1 MYIIV
6 DQEGKKIA
14 HVNNM
19 IILDAEREN
28 VLGILIGDCFFGK
41 SPKVIGKIFNSTAY
55 LVNGEIV
62 GKVER
67 NKELKSSSIKKA
79 QLLEA
84 WDILSNIK
92 EHTSEW
98 IKETKKWS
106 KKSLL
111 EHLA

>member
-1 MYIIV
+1 MYIILNL
-6 DQEGKKIA
+6 EGKKIA
-14 HVNNM
+14 HINNM
-19 IILDAEREN
+19 IILDAAQEN

-41 SPKVIGKIFNSTAY
+41 GTKVVGKIFNSTVY

-67 NKELKSSSIKKA
+67 NKDQKVESIKKG

-84 WDILSNIK
+84 WEILTNIK
-92 EHTSEW
+92 DHTCEW

-106 KKSLL
+106 KKSLR

>member
-6 DQEGKKIA
+6 DQNGKKIA
-14 HVNNM
+14 HISNM
-19 IILDAEREN
+19 IILDAEREK

-41 SPKVIGKIFNSTAY
+41 SPKVVGKIFNSSAY
-55 LVNGEIV
+55 LINGEIV
-62 GKVER
+62 GKVEQ
-67 NKELKSSSIKKA
+67 NKELKSSSIKKV

-92 EHTSEW
+92 EHTCDW

-106 KKSLL
+106 KKSLE
-111 EHLA
+111 EHLS

>member
-1 MYIIV
+1 MYIILNQ
-6 DQEGKKIA
+6 DGTKIA
-14 HVNNM
+14 HINNM
-19 IILDAEREN
+19 IILDVNKEN

-41 SPKVIGKIFNSTAY
+41 SPKVVGKIFNSTAY

-67 NKELKSSSIKKA
+67 NKEPKIESIKKA

-84 WDILSNIK
+84 WDLLANIK
-92 EHTSEW
+92 EHTCDW

-106 KKSLL
+106 IKSLQ
-111 EHLA
+111 EHLS

>member
-14 HVNNM
+14 HINNM
-19 IILDAEREN
+19 IILDANREN

-41 SPKVIGKIFNSTAY
+41 SPKVIGKIFNSSAY
-55 LVNGEIV
+55 LTNGEIV

-92 EHTSEW
+92 EHTCEW
-98 IKETKKWS
+98 IKESKKWS
-106 KKSLL
+106 KKSFQQ
-111 EHLA
+111 HLS

>member
-6 DQEGKKIA
+6 DQNGKKIA
-14 HVNNM
+14 HISNM
-19 IILDAEREN
+19 IILDAEREK

-41 SPKVIGKIFNSTAY
+41 SPKVVGKIFNSSTY
-55 LVNGEIV
+55 LINGEIV
-62 GKVER
+62 GKVEQ
-67 NKELKSSSIKKA
+67 NKELKSSSIKKV

-92 EHTSEW
+92 EHTCDW

-106 KKSLL
+106 KKSLE
-111 EHLA
+111 EHLS

>member
-14 HVNNM
+14 HINNM
-19 IILDAEREN
+19 IILDANREN

-41 SPKVIGKIFNSTAY
+41 SPKVIGKIFNSSAY
-55 LVNGEIV
+55 LTNGEIV

-92 EHTSEW
+92 EHTCDW

-106 KKSLL
+106 KKSLR

>member
-14 HVNNM
+14 HINNM
-19 IILDAEREN
+19 IILDANREN

-41 SPKVIGKIFNSTAY
+41 SPKVIGKIFNSSAY
-55 LVNGEIV
+55 LTNGEIV

-92 EHTSEW
+92 EHTCEW

-106 KKSLL
+106 KKSLR

>member
-14 HVNNM
+14 HINNM
-19 IILDAEREN
+19 IILDADREN
-28 VLGILIGDCFFGK
+28 VMGILIGDCFFGK
-41 SPKVIGKIFNSTAY
+41 SPKVVGKIFNSTAY
-55 LVNGEIV
+55 LTNGEIV

-67 NKELKSSSIKKA
+67 NKEIKSSSIKKA

-92 EHTSEW
+92 EHTCEW

-106 KKSLL
+106 KKTLE

>member
-14 HVNNM
+14 HINNM
-19 IILDAEREN
+19 IILDVEREN

-41 SPKVIGKIFNSTAY
+41 SPKVVGKIFNATAY
-55 LVNGEIV
+55 LTNGEIV

-67 NKELKSSSIKKA
+67 NRELKSSIIKKA

-84 WDILSNIK
+84 WDILTNIK
-92 EHTSEW
+92 EHTCEW

-106 KKSLL
+106 RKSLL
-111 EHLA
+111 EHLT

>member
-1 MYIIV
+1 MYIILNQ
-6 DQEGKKIA
+6 DGTKIA
-14 HVNNM
+14 HINNM
-19 IILDAEREN
+19 IILDVNKEN

-41 SPKVIGKIFNSTAY
+41 SPKVVGKIFNSTAY

-67 NKELKSSSIKKA
+67 NEEPKENSIKKI

-92 EHTSEW
+92 EHTCEW
-98 IKETKKWS
+98 IKESKKWS
-106 KKSLL
+106 KKSLH
-111 EHLA
+111 EHLS

>member
-1 MYIIV
+1 MYKV
-6 DQEGKKIA
+6 LDQDGKKIA
-14 HVNNM
+14 HIQNM
-19 IILDAEREN
+19 IILDHKKEA
-28 VLGILIGDCFFGK
+28 VIGILIGDCFFGK
-41 SPKVIGKIFNSTAY
+41 GTKVVGKIFNSTVY

-67 NKELKSSSIKKA
+67 NKDQKVESIKKG

-84 WDILSNIK
+84 WEILTNIK
-92 EHTSEW
+92 EHTCDW

-106 KKSLL
+106 KKSLR

>member
-14 HVNNM
+14 HINNM
-19 IILDAEREN
+19 IILDANREN

-41 SPKVIGKIFNSTAY
+41 SPKVIGKIFNSSAY
-55 LVNGEIV
+55 LTNGEIV

-92 EHTSEW
+92 EHTCEW

>member
-1 MYIIV
+1 MYIILN
-6 DQEGKKIA
+6 QEGEKIA
-14 HVNNM
+14 HINNM
-19 IILDAEREN
+19 IILDVTKEN
-28 VLGILIGDCFFGK
+28 VIGILIGDCFFGK
-41 SPKVIGKIFNSTAY
+41 TTKVIGKIINSTAY

-67 NKELKSSSIKKA
+67 NKESKASSIKKT

-92 EHTSEW
+92 EHTCEW
-98 IKETKKWS
+98 IKESKKWS
-106 KKSLL
+106 KKSFE

>member
-1 MYIIV
+1 MYIILN
-6 DQEGKKIA
+6 QEGEKIA
-14 HVNNM
+14 HINNM
-19 IILDAEREN
+19 IILDVTKEN
-28 VLGILIGDCFFGK
+28 VIGILIGDCFFGK
-41 SPKVIGKIFNSTAY
+41 TTKVIGKIFNSTAY

-67 NKELKSSSIKKA
+67 NKEPKASSIKKT

-92 EHTSEW
+92 EHTCEW
-98 IKETKKWS
+98 IKESKKWS
-106 KKSLL
+106 KKSFE

>member
-6 DQEGKKIA
+6 DHVGKKIA
-14 HVNNM
+14 HINNM

-41 SPKVIGKIFNSTAY
+41 GPKVVGKIFNSTAY
-55 LVNGEIV
+55 LTNGEIV

-67 NKELKSSSIKKA
+67 NKDPKSSSIKKA
-79 QLLEA
+79 QLLDA
-84 WDILSNIK
+84 WDILANIK
-92 EHTSEW
+92 EHTCEW

-111 EHLA
+111 EHLT

>member
-14 HVNNM
+14 HINNM
-19 IILDAEREN
+19 IILDADREK

-92 EHTSEW
+92 EHTCEW

>member
-1 MYIIV
+1 MYKV
-6 DQEGKKIA
+6 LDQDGKKIA
-14 HVNNM
+14 HIQNM
-19 IILDAEREN
+19 IILDHKKEA
-28 VLGILIGDCFFGK
+28 VVGILIGDCFFGRGT
-41 SPKVIGKIFNSTAY
+41 KVVGKIFNATVY

-67 NKELKSSSIKKA
+67 NKDQKVESIKKG

-84 WDILSNIK
+84 WEILTNIK
-92 EHTSEW
+92 EHTCEW